1 MELVIPPVQ
10 NTSHIESILFLIS
23 PVIIVSCSFI
33 RKEQRSS
40 AECYFHIHIIYTI
53 FDCER
58 DDALAFLL
66 MSIPCLFEYT
76 KF

>member
-40 AECYFHIHIIYTI
+40 AECYFTI
-53 FDCER
+53 FGVVDYLR
-58 DDALAFLL
+58 PISLFIYVVVLDIRRY
-66 MSIPCLFEYT
+66 SIPE
-76 KF
+76 